1 MFLLVYFSTIPQ
13 RKTVKRSGSGAI
25 LMRKQLPTKPELIKK
40 GVLLA
45 GFPIAGTVLLSVLY
59 RKTACK
65 VFLPFAIT
73 FGTTSY
79 HVVMRLLVG
88 LVFCVVMQNKA
99 DYKKRWYQVGE
110 HETAFYENLGI
121 KNWKRRMPT
130 YDHTLFDP
138 RVHTWVE
145 IAQAMCQAELIHE
158 TIVLLSFLPIA
169 EGIWFG
175 AYPVFIVTSVLAAGC
190 DMLFV
195 MMQRYNRHRVMELLK
210 RRSTA

>member
-1 MFLLVYFSTIPQ
+1 MREQQPKWTELVQ
-13 RKTVKRSGSGAI
+13 
-25 LMRKQLPTKPELIKK
+25 K
-40 GVLLA
+40 GTFPA
-45 GFPIAGTVLLSVLY
+45 GLPIAGTVLLSALY
-59 RKTACK
+59 RKTAYE
-65 VFLPFAIT
+65 VFLPLAIT

-88 LVFCVVMQNKA
+88 LAFHIVMRNQA
-99 DYKKRWYQVGE
+99 DCKKRWYQVGK
-110 HETAFYENLGI
+110 HEMAVYEKLKI

-130 YDHTLFDP
+130 YDRTLFDP
-138 RVHTWVE
+138 QVHTWEE

-158 TIVLLSFLPIA
+158 TTVLLSFLPIA

-195 MMQRYNRHRVMELLK
+195 MMQRYNR
-210 RRSTA
+210 RRIMKLMTRKCCA

>member
-1 MFLLVYFSTIPQ
+1 
-13 RKTVKRSGSGAI
+13 
-25 LMRKQLPTKPELIKK
+25 MRKQLPPKPELIKK

-59 RKTACK
+59 RKTACE
-65 VFLPFAIT
+65 VFLPLAIT

-88 LVFCVVMQNKA
+88 LAFCVVMQNKA
-99 DYKKRWYQVGE
+99 GYKKRWYQVGE
-110 HETAFYENLGI
+110 HETAFYEKLGI

-195 MMQRYNRHRVMELLK
+195 MMQRYNRHRVMKLLK
-210 RRSTA
+210 RRSTLNEHSAPKIIRREYHE